1 MVDTYVKVFIQLFR
15 TTDKQTSEPLEF
27 TYKPNSHR
35 RRKIPRQN
43 DETVIPTVVGDFTTS
58 NQQPFPPQ
66 STTNIHP
73 TYDINQN
80 THHNQHQNQHH
91 ENENDWSFLMSITL
105 EDISL
110 NNIEESDIEKYSV
123 DWNNY
128 LGLTIDAPKS
138 TNRDSI
144 DNTNLSILDKLKMI
158 IKLFKEKYEDEKI
171 HEMMMVLIEAAE
183 ERDENLL
190 IDVIQYGSMNDIK
203 ELMLI
208 LVKYKLF
215 EVFKSKNEIDQNA
228 LHLAVNLGYI
238 SLIKVLIK
246 FGVDVNETDA
256 FGSSPLHL
264 AAQRNN
270 QAIVQELLDTAKSIN
285 TNECDDN
292 GHTPL
297 NLSVLNNNLEITKML
312 ISHGGNVLKKN
323 PTNGF
328 TCLHIA
334 LLNDTVNK
342 ELIKHLIASDKA
354 LLTLQNHEG
363 LNPLELS
370 IENKLPNDVINLI
383 SSFYDETEK
392 EILDE
397 KCLQELCEIFN
408 KNDSWKIWLIRMDM
422 ADHIKEWVNLESPAK
437 ALFQYLI
444 VSFYFLELLLN
455 IINFK
460 LISKEYEENCT

>member
-1 MVDTYVKVFIQLFR
+1 MIDTQVKVFIQLFR

-27 TYKPNSHR
+27 IYKPNSHT
-35 RRKIPRQN
+35 RRKIPRRN

-58 NQQPFPPQ
+58 NQPHFASQ
-66 STTNIHP
+66 SSTNIHP

-80 THHNQHQNQHH
+80 IHHHQQQNQHH

-110 NNIEESDIEKYSV
+110 NNIEESDIEKYSE
-123 DWNNY
+123 DLNNY
-128 LGLTIDAPKS
+128 LGLAIDAPKS
-138 TNRDSI
+138 LNRNSFE
-144 DNTNLSILDKLKMI
+144 NTNLSILDKLKMI
-158 IKLFKEKYEDEKI
+158 MKLFKEKCEDEKI
-171 HEMMMVLIEAAE
+171 HEMMMVLIKDAE
-183 ERDENLL
+183 ENDENLL
-190 IDVIQYGSMNDIK
+190 IDVIQYGTMNDIK
-203 ELMLI
+203 DLMLI

-238 SLIKVLIK
+238 SLIKVLIE
-246 FGVDVNETDA
+246 FGIDVNETDA

-264 AAQRNN
+264 AVQRNN
-270 QAIVQELLDTAKSIN
+270 QAIVQELLDNAKSIN
-285 TNECDDN
+285 INECDDN

-297 NLSVLNNNLEITKML
+297 NLCVLNNNLEIAKLL
-312 ISHGGNVLKKN
+312 INHGGNVLKKN
-323 PTNGF
+323 PTNGY

-334 LLNDTVNK
+334 LLNESVNK
-342 ELIKHLIASDKA
+342 ELIKQLIASDKT
-354 LLTLQNHEG
+354 LLTLQSHEG
-363 LNPLELS
+363 LNPLEIS
-370 IENKLPNDVINLI
+370 IKNKLPNDVIELI
-383 SSFYDETEK
+383 SSFYDNTDK

-422 ADHIKEWVNLESPAK
+422 ADHIKEWINLESPAK

-444 VSFYFLELLLN
+444 VSFYFLELFLN